1 LEDHEIEEFDFKEV
15 MMMMMTMTITIMI
28 TPMIHDGVTISG
40 V

>member
-15 MMMMMTMTITIMI
+15 MMMMTMTITIMI